1 VRRRTQQRPMTK
13 VEKYHKIA
21 VECREEA
28 DKAIRP
34 IDRAHWLEL
43 AEQWVRMAHEA
54 ARHPDAF

>member
-1 VRRRTQQRPMTK
+1 MTK
-13 VEKYHKIA
+13 VEKYHKTA